1 MSNNSLCSGLS
12 PAISSVSGLTAEQTA
27 EFAADGSGRTRR
39 PETPPICPLRT
50 DAISHKA
57 FAAFA
62 TDKRITP
69 RLFRDFIV
77 SAANA
82 GASDVTLQTDSHPR
96 IEIEGVLHRLAGR
109 PWSGTEIE
117 DVLEETYGAA
127 SGIAEIRGR
136 QCLDYSYE
144 IPLDEEKRLRT
155 RVNATGIRGRG
166 GTGVEI
172 TLRIL
177 PDNPPDVSFVGL
189 SSDAVKDMVPKCG
202 LVIIAGATGSG
213 KSTTMAAL
221 TRFHLE
227 NSNQQVKI
235 VDIQAP
241 IEYTFDRLAS
251 RTEGSASVIGQS
263 EIGRHLPDFASGV
276 RSALRRKPHIITVG
290 EARDRE
296 TVGAALE
303 AALTGHL
310 VYTTTHAGSVQD
322 CIRRLLAAFP
332 AGEREHRAS
341 DLGAC
346 LRFVLVQRLAARA
359 SGNGRVA
366 VREWMNFANGAGEA
380 MLGIP
385 SRKWPRFILSCM
397 AKRGDCRQFAADTR
411 TFEDSA
417 AMLLQQGQ
425 ISASDAVEFTLR
437 RQAQNPR

>member
-1 MSNNSLCSGLS
+1 MSDISLCSKPS
-12 PAISSVSGLTAEQTA
+12 PAFRTASGLAAEQTA
-27 EFAADGSGRTRR
+27 ELSAEDENRTRDVA
-39 PETPPICPLRT
+39 TPAVRQLRT
-50 DAISHKA
+50 DAVSHKA
-57 FAAFA
+57 FAAFDS
-62 TDKRITP
+62 DKRISP
-69 RLFRDFIV
+69 RLFRSFIV

-82 GASDVTLQTDSHPR
+82 GASDVTLQTDTHPR
-96 IEIEGVLHRLAGR
+96 IEIDGVLFRLDGR
-109 PWSGTEIE
+109 PWSGSEIE
-117 DVLEETYGAA
+117 DVLGETYGAA

-136 QCLDYSYE
+136 LCLDYSYE
-144 IPLDEEKRLRT
+144 ILLEEGERLRT
-155 RVNATGIRGRG
+155 RVNATGIQGRG

-177 PDNPPDVSFVGL
+177 PDEPPDVSFVGL
-189 SSDAVKDMVPKCG
+189 SAEVVRAMTPKTG

-213 KSTTMAAL
+213 KSSTMAAL

-227 NSNQQVKI
+227 NADSQVKI

-241 IEYTFDRLAS
+241 IEYTYRRLTS
-251 RTEGSASVIGQS
+251 RSEGSASIIGQS
-263 EIGRHLPDFASGV
+263 EVGRHLPDFASGV

-332 AGEREHRAS
+332 AGEREHRTS

-346 LRFVLVQRLAARA
+346 LRFVLVQHLVPGA
-359 SGNGRVA
+359 SGGGRTA

-380 MLGIP
+380 MLGLP
-385 SRKWPRFILSCM
+385 SRKWPRFVLNCM
-397 AKRGDCRQFAADTR
+397 AKRGNCMRFAADTQPL
-411 TFEDSA
+411 EESA
-417 AMLLQQGQ
+417 AALLGQGQ
-425 ISASDAVEFTLR
+425 ISEAAAREFTLR
-437 RQAQNPR
+437 RAAQLQ